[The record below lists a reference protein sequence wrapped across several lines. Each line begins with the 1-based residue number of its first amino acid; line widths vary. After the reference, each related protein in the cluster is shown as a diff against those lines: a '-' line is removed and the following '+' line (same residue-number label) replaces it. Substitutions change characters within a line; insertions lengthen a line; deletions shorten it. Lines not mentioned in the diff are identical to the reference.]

1 MQHYLTLSPM
11 VAYKVALGYATDN
24 GLMYY
29 RTALPNS
36 SARLIAKPC
45 APPLALMLEVSPA
58 KLVCPLFDLL
68 GVRNQLMFPDW
79 MHVMDEGFGALVS
92 RQILHYLLPLYPGN
106 SAAKRV
112 GKMWEHIQCLYQA
125 DKTEACR
132 RLTKLT
138 LKDIVKRKK
147 PAELDVK
154 AAHCCQSS
162 LKQNSA
168 MWGQGQSNSKE
179 CMCWPNSWPMQGSS
193 ASVWLWSLQLKS
205 KGPENF
211 KDWQRKPKCHLFGH
225 LCDSACQGWNPI
237 TGMRLLLFGWQK
249 WDSREVVQIANPWQK
264 QSSSGG
270 CPSSTG
276 LLSNM
281 KYITPK
287 LNSFFCLTQAI
298 PSLTKAISSLDFLV
312 QLSSVSKSHP

>member
-1 MQHYLTLSPM
+1 MAFLWQFKIVDEVKRSNDENHLKQLLASKTGWRRFGPESSARCEQALQECSPMVRHYLTLSPM

-45 APPLALMLEVSPA
+45 APPLALTLEVSPA
-58 KLVCPLFDLL
+58 TLVCPLFDLP
-68 GVRNQLMFPDW
+68 GVRNQLMFLDW
-79 MHVMDEGFGALVS
+79 MHVMDEGFGALVAG
-92 RQILHYLLPLYPGN
+92 QILHDLLPLYPGN

-112 GKMWEHIQCLYQA
+112 GKMWERIQCLYQA

-154 AAHCCQSS
+154 AAHCCQSP

-168 MWGQGQSNSKE
+168 MWGQ
-179 CMCWPNSWPMQGSS
+179 
-193 ASVWLWSLQLKS
+193 
-205 KGPENF
+205 
-211 KDWQRKPKCHLFGH
+211 
-225 LCDSACQGWNPI
+225 
-237 TGMRLLLFGWQK
+237 
-249 WDSREVVQIANPWQK
+249 
-264 QSSSGG
+264 
-270 CPSSTG
+270 
-276 LLSNM
+276 
-281 KYITPK
+281 
-287 LNSFFCLTQAI
+287 
-298 PSLTKAISSLDFLV
+298 
-312 QLSSVSKSHP
+312 